1 MSETKKETI
10 WGDEPVEYAEL
21 DYDKLQFDR
30 VYPPSI
36 PGETAADCIH
46 HAFVR
51 LTGYEYFK
59 NDETGEYELVSSN
72 ENNQCFGTIATI
84 DGGFVI
90 PYIDSK
96 YIKHLGMLDFKQAF
110 AAMYKREKR
119 LYELVK
125 FNVPKCW
132 QVDETESK

>member
-21 DYDKLQFDR
+21 DYDKLQFYC
-30 VYPPSI
+30 VYPPSL
-36 PGETAADCIH
+36 PGETVADSIH
-46 HAFVR
+46 RAIVF
-51 LTGYEYFK
+51 LTGQQYFK
-59 NDETGEYELVSSN
+59 NDETGEYDLIPSDAHY
-72 ENNQCFGTIATI
+72 QCFGTIPAI

-96 YIKHLGMLDFKQAF
+96 YIKRLGMLDLKQVF
-110 AAMYKREKR
+110 SEMRKRDKR

-125 FNVPKCW
+125 YDVPKCW
-132 QVDETESK
+132 QEDETESK

>member
-21 DYDKLQFDR
+21 DYEKLRFDR
-30 VYPPSI
+30 VFPPSL
-36 PGETAADCIH
+36 PGDTAADRINR
-46 HAFVR
+46 AIVN
-51 LTGYEYFK
+51 LTGHHYFK
-59 NDETGEYELVSSN
+59 NDETGEYDLIPSDVHY
-72 ENNQCFGTIATI
+72 QCFGTIPAI

-96 YIKHLGMLDFKQAF
+96 YIKRLGMLDFGRVF
-110 AAMYKREKR
+110 SEMRKREKR

-125 FNVPKCW
+125 YDVPKCW
-132 QVDETESK
+132 QEDETESK